1 MPVDNEIYKVHGDI
15 WWDEHQPLNVIRTA
29 LNPARLRYFHQVFD
43 QLGIDLAG
51 RTALDIGCG
60 GGLLAEE
67 LARLGARVIG
77 VDPAESSLATAR
89 AHARMQGLDIDY
101 RLGSGEHLQLEDA
114 SVDIACCVD
123 VLEHVDDLGA
133 VVRETARVLKP
144 GGVYLYD
151 TINRTFASRL
161 VMIKL
166 CQEWSRTSWM
176 PPNLHDFDQFIKPAE
191 LRSLFEVN
199 GLVDG
204 GITGMAPGPK
214 PPRLYGLMRR
224 LKRGEISHAE
234 FGRLAEFVLTRDTS
248 VSYIG
253 FARKAL
259 GSEVADPSLAE
270 NPALV
275 RATP

>member
-1 MPVDNEIYKVHGDI
+1 
-15 WWDEHQPLNVIRTA
+15 
-29 LNPARLRYFHQVFD
+29 VFD

-89 AHARMQGLDIDY
+89 EHARMQGLEIDY
-101 RLGSGEHLQLEDA
+101 RLGSGERLQLEDE
-114 SVDIACCVD
+114 SVEIACCVD

-144 GGVYLYD
+144 GGIYLYD

-191 LRSLFEVN
+191 LRSLFEEN

-204 GITGMAPGPK
+204 GMTGMAPGPK

-224 LKRGEISHAE
+224 LKRGEISHGE
-234 FGRLAEFVLTRDTS
+234 FGRLAEFVLTRDMS

-253 FARKAL
+253 FARKAPAGAPGDL
-259 GSEVADPSLAE
+259 PNAQL
-270 NPALV
+270 PALA
-275 RATP
+275 RATE